1 VAAMSKQTLLLSKW
15 SHITF
20 RQKLF
25 AFSLLMSIVPVLL
38 LGMIAS
44 YIMARSIQE
53 EVNTNHQIIL
63 KQLEVQVDAFMQS
76 LDKTSLAL
84 ANMQT
89 IQKSLASG
97 ISMNN
102 SRASLDMI
110 DSISKLT
117 GNSEVEFEVS
127 LYYTQYNVIYSSLS
141 GVIRDLVYPY
151 TDIIQ
156 SIKLRYNGLT
166 LIPPNSY
173 PNMKEMMLV
182 RTVPLNVANPDGY
195 LIMHLDYQ

>member
-1 VAAMSKQTLLLSKW
+1 MVTYYVQTK
-15 SHITF
+15 
-20 RQKLF
+20 
-25 AFSLLMSIVPVLL
+25 AVVFSLLMSIVPVLL

-117 GNSEVEFEVS
+117 GNSEVEFEV
-127 LYYTQYNVIYSSLS
+127 LYIT
-141 GVIRDLVYPY
+141 
-151 TDIIQ
+151 
-156 SIKLRYNGLT
+156 
-166 LIPPNSY
+166 PNT
-173 PNMKEMMLV
+173 M
-182 RTVPLNVANPDGY
+182 
-195 LIMHLDYQ
+195 